1 MNDAAAVCGEPPGRA
16 RPRAVKKSVTIPR
29 MCANYTPSRLDAI
42 SQHHGL
48 ERALFNFPAEAFPGY
63 MAPILRESHDLA
75 GQVECVPAMFG
86 MVPHWADTRL
96 ARQTY
101 NARTETVAT
110 KPSFR
115 NAWKRNQFC
124 IIPAENFYEPSYET
138 GKPVRW
144 RIFHAGQ
151 QPLAIAGIWEW
162 RASGADGLP
171 LLSFSMLT
179 INADGHPLM
188 ERFHKPGDEKRML
201 VLLEP
206 AQYRGWL
213 EGELVNEADVYR
225 PFPADALAAVADP
238 LPPRT
243 KAGAK
248 PVVEPALF

>member
-1 MNDAAAVCGEPPGRA
+1 
-16 RPRAVKKSVTIPR
+16 
-29 MCANYTPSRLDAI
+29 MCANYTPTRLDAI

-48 ERALFNFPAEAFPGY
+48 ERALFNFPDEAFPGY
-63 MAPILRESHDLA
+63 LAPILRESHDVA
-75 GQVECVPAMFG
+75 GQVEVVPAMFG
-86 MVPHWADTRL
+86 MVPHWADTKL

-124 IIPAENFYEPSYET
+124 IIPADNFYEPCYES

-144 RIFHAGQ
+144 RIAAAGNEQ
-151 QPLAIAGIWEW
+151 LGIAGIWEW
-162 RASGADGLP
+162 RASGPDGLP

-188 ERFHKPGDEKRML
+188 QRFHKPGDEKRML

-206 AQYRGWL
+206 GQYQGWL
-213 EGELVNEADVYR
+213 EGELVNDADIYR
-225 PFPADALAAVADP
+225 PWEAERLTAEAAPLA
-238 LPPRT
+238 PRT
-243 KAGAK
+243 K
-248 PVVEPALF
+248 PTPIVEATLF

>member
-1 MNDAAAVCGEPPGRA
+1 MRHGRLRSATGHGETRYH
-16 RPRAVKKSVTIPR
+16 RS

-48 ERALFNFPAEAFPGY
+48 ERALFNFPPEAFPGY
-63 MAPILRESHDLA
+63 LAPILRELRDVA
-75 GQVECVPAMFG
+75 GEVEVVPAMFG
-86 MVPHWADTRL
+86 MVPHWAGTKL

-115 NAWKRNQFC
+115 NAWKRHQFC
-124 IIPAENFYEPSYET
+124 IVPAENFYEPCYES

-144 RIFHAGQ
+144 RIASATQ
-151 QPLAIAGIWEW
+151 QPLGIAGIWEW
-162 RASGADGLP
+162 RPSGPDGLP

-188 ERFHKPGDEKRML
+188 DRFHKPGDEKRML

-206 AQYRGWL
+206 GQYQGWL
-213 EGELVNEADVYR
+213 EGELVND
-225 PFPADALAAVADP
+225 AAVFRPWEAERLVAEAAP
-238 LPPRT
+238 MPPRI
-243 KAGAK
+243 KAK
-248 PVVEPALF
+248 PALEDTLF

>member
-1 MNDAAAVCGEPPGRA
+1 
-16 RPRAVKKSVTIPR
+16 

-42 SQHHGL
+42 SQHHGV

-63 MAPILRESHDLA
+63 MAPILREAHGLA
-75 GQVECVPAMFG
+75 GHAECVPAMFG
-86 MVPHWADTRL
+86 MVPHWADTKL

-101 NARTETVAT
+101 NARTETVAI

-124 IIPAENFYEPSYET
+124 IIPAENIYEPSYET

-144 RIFHAGQ
+144 RICHAAR

-162 RASGADGLP
+162 RPSGPDGLP

-188 ERFHKPGDEKRML
+188 DRFHKPGDEKRML

-206 AQYRGWL
+206 AHYHGWL
-213 EGELVNEADVYR
+213 EGKLVNEAEVYR
-225 PFPADALAAVADP
+225 PFPADRLVATADP

-243 KAGAK
+243 KIKAK
-248 PVVEPALF
+248 TMVEPSLF

>member
-1 MNDAAAVCGEPPGRA
+1 
-16 RPRAVKKSVTIPR
+16 

-48 ERALFNFPAEAFPGY
+48 ERSLFDFPAEAFPGY
-63 MAPILRESHDLA
+63 LAPIIRQSREYT
-75 GQVECVPAMFG
+75 GQAECVPAMFG

-101 NARTETVAT
+101 NARVETVAT

-124 IIPAENFYEPSYET
+124 IVPADNFYEPSYET

-144 RIFHAGQ
+144 RIAHAGQ

-162 RASGADGLP
+162 RASGPDGLP

-188 ERFHKPGDEKRML
+188 DRFHQPGDEKRML

-213 EGELVNEADVYR
+213 QGELVNDEDVYR
-225 PFPADALAAVADP
+225 PYPAGQLVAVADP

-243 KAGAK
+243 KTR
-248 PVVEPALF
+248 PVVEPTLF